1 MLATKK
7 VVIATHVYTTGPA
20 QDLKD
25 YLVNNRCGKVLF
37 IGHPLF
43 YDPKLQGSGYELYI
57 QGDKKRETHG
67 RIKKIPEVLAYVK
80 DIILNVAYVMRT
92 GDKWDLYV
100 GSDNLNALSG
110 LVLKLL
116 GRVTKT
122 VYYVID
128 YNPKRFQNKMLNTIY
143 HKIDQVCVTYC
154 DETWNLSP
162 RMEVGRKE
170 YFKFS
175 GGHQKVVPVGVWL
188 DRIHIPRFEEINKH
202 TLVFM
207 GHITEKQ
214 GVQHIL
220 DAVPS
225 IIEKIPDFNL
235 LVIGGGNFLDSLK
248 SQADK
253 LGVTKH
259 VTFTGHVK
267 DHTDIEVMVSKS
279 AVAVALYD
287 EHDAKGN
294 ISFTYFSDP
303 AKLKTYLACGLPVL
317 VTDVPYNAED
327 IQAKG
332 CGKIITSDVTSTA
345 SAVSELMTNES
356 KLQEYRKNALD
367 YAKRYNWSTIFAD
380 ALEGVLGA

>member
-225 IIEKIPDFNL
+225 IIEKIPDF
-235 LVIGGGNFLDSLK
+235 VASIIDGRILDQVRDLK
-248 SQADK
+248 
-253 LGVTKH
+253 
-259 VTFTGHVK
+259 
-267 DHTDIEVMVSKS
+267 
-279 AVAVALYD
+279 
-287 EHDAKGN
+287 N
-294 ISFTYFSDP
+294 SFQK
-303 AKLKTYLACGLPVL
+303 AILII
-317 VTDVPYNAED
+317 AERQD
-327 IQAKG
+327 
-332 CGKIITSDVTSTA
+332 
-345 SAVSELMTNES
+345 N
-356 KLQEYRKNALD
+356 Y
-367 YAKRYNWSTIFAD
+367 
-380 ALEGVLGA
+380 